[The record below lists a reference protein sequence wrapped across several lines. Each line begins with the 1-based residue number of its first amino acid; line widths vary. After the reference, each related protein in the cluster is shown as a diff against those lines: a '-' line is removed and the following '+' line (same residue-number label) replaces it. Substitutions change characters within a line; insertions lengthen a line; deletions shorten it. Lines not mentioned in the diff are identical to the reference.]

1 MNVALDK
8 RPIGAPPLLRNTL
21 IWLFVVAA
29 SSLVG
34 YGIYSFH
41 QERESIKR
49 ELSLQAE
56 FVAASTQSSFDN
68 IGKSLSLIAYTRSDS
83 RSATSYIAPFNG
95 LIKQHPEITA
105 LFLFNVDGEG
115 IYTTMANAPKHFSL
129 AQATN
134 DFRSFKAEQK
144 LKGQYMVGRTDL
156 GTVTKTWRIPIRY
169 FVHDTSGSPRL
180 VLQASLNISKQTSLW
195 AKLPLL
201 PHTVIGLI
209 RDDLY
214 YQARW
219 PAKNPAK
226 VYPHSSSY
234 DALKYVAEN
243 HLLRGWFG
251 GRAPIAANE
260 RIGAYVRLPSL
271 PMTAFVSV
279 PSTTVW
285 SIWRQHNQPL
295 LIVSALC
302 FITFIG
308 FARILLAR
316 EKSYHN
322 TLWAM
327 ANLDKLTDLPSR
339 NAAEV
344 YLMQRIQQAEALG
357 SQFAV
362 CFIDLDKFKLI
373 NDSIGHEYGDQ
384 ILKEVADRLRGVIRE
399 HDLLARLGGDEFIAI
414 ISCSTEISA
423 HHVAKR
429 MMDRMKSP
437 FEVQGRIFPLSLSI
451 GISFYK
457 PGISASRLMREAD
470 LAMYSVKNSTRNGF
484 AFFTEHMDKQIIEQI
499 GLQQQLAQAL
509 EQDEFRLFYQ
519 PQYDATG
526 QMIGAEALLRWQHP
540 QQGLLAPGA
549 FIDQAEES
557 GLIIPIGN
565 WVIAKACRQIRDWR
579 QKGHDLRVAVNVSA
593 RQLEESAF
601 VDQVK
606 NMILQAGIPPSSLEI
621 EVTESILAR
630 DLAGMKQRLSELVAF
645 GVLIALDDFGTGYSS
660 LSYLREFP
668 IHTLK
673 IDRSFIK
680 DIATDINSAEL
691 TSTIIAMG
699 HALKMQVIAEG
710 VETKDQ
716 LHFLKKCYC
725 DALQGYYLA
734 KPVPV
739 TELEQLMQRDEKT
752 MV

>member
-1 MNVALDK
+1 MTAPLDN
-8 RPIGAPPLLRNTL
+8 RPIGAPSLLRNTL

-34 YGIYSFH
+34 YGVYSFH

-68 IGKSLSLIAYTRSDS
+68 IGKSLSLIAYTSGYS
-83 RSATSYIAPFNG
+83 RSAANYIAPFNG
-95 LIKQHPEITA
+95 LLKQHPEITA
-105 LFLFNVDGEG
+105 LFLFDVSGEG
-115 IYTTMANAPKHFSL
+115 IYTTMANAPAHFNL
-129 AQATN
+129 KQATN
-134 DFRSFKAEQK
+134 DFTSFKAEHT
-144 LKGQYMVGRTDL
+144 LKGQYAVGRTDL

-169 FVHDTSGSPRL
+169 FVHDASGNPRL
-180 VLQASLNISKQTSLW
+180 VLQASLNIINQTSLW

-201 PHTVIGLI
+201 PDTVIGLI

-219 PAKNPAK
+219 PATDPAK
-226 VYPHSSSY
+226 VYPHQSSY
-234 DALKYVAEN
+234 GALKQVAEN
-243 HLLRGWFG
+243 HLLRGWFD

-260 RIGAYVRLPSL
+260 RIGAYVRLQSL

-279 PSTTVW
+279 PGTTVW
-285 SIWRQHNQPL
+285 RVWRQHNQPL

-316 EKSYHN
+316 EKRYHD

-339 NAAEV
+339 NAAEA
-344 YLMQRIQQAEALG
+344 YLMQRIQQAEAQH

-384 ILKEVADRLRGVIRE
+384 ILKEVADRLKEVIRE
-399 HDLLARLGGDEFIAI
+399 QDLLARLGGDEFIAV

-423 HHVAKR
+423 RQVAKR
-429 MMDRMKSP
+429 LMSRMQSP
-437 FEVQGRIFPLSLSI
+437 FEIQGRIFPLSLSI

-484 AFFTEHMDKQIIEQI
+484 AFFNEGMDKQIIEEI
-499 GLQQQLAQAL
+499 GLQQQLTQAL
-509 EQDEFRLFYQ
+509 ERDEFRLFYQ
-519 PQYDATG
+519 PQYDANRR
-526 QMIGAEALLRWQHP
+526 MIGAEALLRWQHP

-549 FIDQAEES
+549 FIEQAEES

-565 WVIAKACRQIRDWR
+565 WVIAKACHQILDWQ
-579 QKGHDLRVAVNVSA
+579 QKGYDLRVAVNVSA
-593 RQLEESAF
+593 RQLEENAF

-606 NMILQAGIPPSSLEI
+606 NIILQSGISPSSLEI

-630 DLAGMKQRLSELVAF
+630 DLAGMKQRLDELVSF

-716 LHFLKKCYC
+716 FNFLNTCYC

-734 KPVPV
+734 HPIPVN
-739 TELEQLMQRDEKT
+739 ELEQLMQRNET
-752 MV
+752 AMI